1 MPVKFNRAH
10 FSPESFLF
18 KHYMHIWLSYMQD
31 TLQKEWQD
39 LKQFSRTFE
48 KYFSLTYEIT
58 QEK

>member
-1 MPVKFNRAH
+1 
-10 FSPESFLF
+10 
-18 KHYMHIWLSYMQD
+18 MHIWLSYMQD